1 MRASLARVGRG
12 FTLLEVL
19 VALAIFAS
27 VSAVVLTAAGR
38 SLSNAGR
45 LEELTLAGW
54 IADNRI
60 SELQLQQTPPT
71 IGRETQAL
79 EYGGRQWQT
88 LSEIEASADPG
99 LLRVTVWV
107 ALQTSRGRSDPL
119 PERAVTSLTGF
130 IGVGPGAARQ

>member
-1 MRASLARVGRG
+1 MSRRLARAGRG

-38 SLSNAGR
+38 SLTNAGR

-60 SELQLQQTPPT
+60 SELQLQQIPPS
-71 IGRETQAL
+71 IGRETQ
-79 EYGGRQWQT
+79 EVDYGSRKWQT

-107 ALQTSRGRSDPL
+107 ALQTPRGRSGSVS
-119 PERAVTSLTGF
+119 ERAVTSLTGF
-130 IGVGPGAARQ
+130 IAVGPGVARQ

>member
-1 MRASLARVGRG
+1 MSASMARAGRG

-19 VALAIFAS
+19 VALAIFAT
-27 VSAVVLTAAGR
+27 VAAVVLTAAGR

-60 SELQLQQTPPT
+60 SELQLQQVPPA
-71 IGRETQAL
+71 IGRETREL
-79 EYGGRQWQT
+79 EFGGRQWQT
-88 LSEIEASADPG
+88 LSEVEASADPG

-107 ALQTSRGRSDPL
+107 ALQTPRARSGSL
-119 PERAVTSLTGF
+119 AERAVTSLTGF
-130 IGVGPGAARQ
+130 IGVEPGAAP